1 MVCLLQVVVEKS
13 TTDDDGMSTTG
24 QEEKSTTDDD
34 GKSTTGHGGKVYY
47 G

>member
-1 MVCLLQVVVEKS
+1 MMVSLLQVMV
-13 TTDDDGMSTTG
+13 
-24 QEEKSTTDDD
+24 EKSTTDDD